1 MATQEQ
7 VAALKA
13 RIQEIERRLEI
24 DRSLANTAQANDA
37 AVDAELDRLQRAAQ
51 RGNFDNSTAEGRAA
65 RDAALAAVERYTVEV
80 AEPAARRVR
89 ETAQALGQTES
100 QLRTVQQQ
108 LTAAEQ
114 ALTPAPEPSPPA
126 TASQAVKDDAPAGPT
141 AAPEQTVGANG
152 RITQPTNTGPTNAAV
167 QPTGENPAGVTSG
180 TDAPV
185 KTTEQTQAINTDS
198 NSGQALKPPSAG
210 ASTEG
215 TAGEAEAA
223 GAVIKPGVAAPKDDG
238 GSSATP
244 QQAVDANTTA
254 QPNVKPRPN
263 VLDQYASYSYSA
275 SVYLMTEVQYARL
288 LGSRTKSIDGYQL
301 LFQSGGAAN
310 NVGGIR
316 PPPATS
322 VNAGFGAGVS
332 EFGGE
337 APAAT
342 QPDGGRNPFFDN
354 DFYID
359 SITIEN
365 LPPGKSTGSAH
376 NVSGLKFTL
385 VEPNG
390 ITLLDR
396 LYDAVANSAP
406 QSADGKV
413 NYTAATY
420 LMVIRF
426 YGYDSEGNL
435 EQVRSKPDQ
444 EGTSDP
450 ASIIEKFVPFKIK
463 SINWSVGTKLVSYEW
478 ECVPIGQ
485 MIAGFASRGTIPYDV
500 QLVDSTVGGLLGG
513 DAAYST
519 ATTSAANPGASTTQ
533 SPAANSRDAQRQA
546 IERRN
551 QSTAPNQS
559 AAETARL
566 NRQAGN
572 SATTTTPP
580 APPKANAAPSD
591 KKTIT
596 KGLVGAMNEFQKKLV
611 KDGVFTYADEYVIKF
626 IGPDANKIKDAKL
639 QLPNAKVEKKST
651 AAGKQDPQALD
662 QRKSS
667 VDMISRSFSITAGQQ
682 LLQAIELTIRNS
694 SYIYDQAVVII
705 NPDGTQVPNP
715 NSRNQPLKWFVITM
729 TAEKISPELDPKR
742 NDYAYRITYS
752 IAAREVKNII
762 SKYFPVSRFSGVHK
776 SYPYWFTGENTAVLE
791 YQETLNAMYQ
801 LTVSGSDTEG
811 SAASKTRQQFT
822 SSMSDIVTYNYAPRS
837 TESSSGASGK
847 QNELGANAAEV
858 LYSPGDL
865 RECKVKIVGDPS
877 WIMQGSNFR
886 EPTDE
891 YFSGDSV
898 NTGFLPDGSIAF
910 DNQDVLFEIRWQ
922 RPQDYDLDTGLAD
935 PYSQT
940 QKKYNNRTALQSR
953 VYLCK
958 RVVSEFRQ
966 GRFEQHLEGA
976 LYLFPVPDK
985 SNTANPAAANKA
997 TNTATNQSGGAA
1009 DDSINRAES
1018 AKLARQGRPSSDA
1031 GAGRGTTQFA
1041 NTDPRRLDRG
1051 DGGKAAILG
1060 AQTNARKAPAPGEL
1074 GSGTFS
1080 TPSGPGLSGQLGSGT
1095 FSIENSPPPLPP
1107 TSGTGGSVSAV
1118 PASVLNGPRKLP
1130 ASGTEPG
1137 QIAAQVVANQRLR
1150 QQPSAA
1156 PGSPES
1162 SSIPSNQPSARET

>member
-1 MATQEQ
+1 MATESE
-7 VAALKA
+7 L
-13 RIQEIERRLEI
+13 INI
-24 DRSLANTAQANDA
+24 RS
-37 AVDAELDRLQRAAQ
+37 R
-51 RGNFDNSTAEGRAA
+51 
-65 RDAALAAVERYTVEV
+65 
-80 AEPAARRVR
+80 
-89 ETAQALGQTES
+89 
-100 QLRTVQQQ
+100 
-108 LTAAEQ
+108 EQ
-114 ALTPAPEPSPPA
+114 ALIRERNELDERLENAQELLEKDLRIIRLLDGKTAADGLSAAGAQQLATAKERAPQLEQQISSIESELAPLRTEINDLASQRVRLEKQLAEQKPLPAPPA
-126 TASQAVKDDAPAGPT
+126 TAGQTAQDDAPAGPT
-141 AAPEQTVGANG
+141 ATPEQTVGPNG

-167 QPTGENPAGVTSG
+167 TPTAENSEGVTSG

-185 KTTEQTQAINTDS
+185 VTTEQSQAITTDS
-198 NSGQALKPPSAG
+198 NSGRALKPPSSGAG
-210 ASTEG
+210 AEG

-223 GAVIKPGVAAPKDDG
+223 RSVIKPGTAAPSDDG
-238 GSSATP
+238 LPTATP
-244 QQAVDANTTA
+244 QQAVDAATVSE
-254 QPNVKPRPN
+254 PNIKPRPN

-275 SVYLMTEVQYARL
+275 SVYLVTEAQYARML
-288 LGSRTKSIDGYQL
+288 SSRTKSIDGYQL

-316 PPPATS
+316 PPPANS
-322 VNAGFGAGVS
+322 INAGFGAGVS
-332 EFGGE
+332 EFGGD

-376 NVSGLKFTL
+376 NVSSLKFTL
-385 VEPNG
+385 IEPNG

-450 ASIIEKFVPFKIK
+450 SSVIEKFIPFKIK
-463 SINWSVGTKLVSYEW
+463 SINWSVGSKLVSYEW
-478 ECVPIGQ
+478 DCTPIGQ

-513 DAAYST
+513 DVAYST
-519 ATTSAANPGASTTQ
+519 TPASAANPGASTTATPPGQ
-533 SPAANSRDAQRQA
+533 SAARNSRDAQRQA
-546 IERRN
+546 IER
-551 QSTAPNQS
+551 QAQQTPAPTATAP
-559 AAETARL
+559 A
-566 NRQAGN
+566 
-572 SATTTTPP
+572 
-580 APPKANAAPSD
+580 KANAAPSD

-596 KGLVGAMNEFQKKLV
+596 RGLVGAMNEFQKKLV

-626 IGPDANKIKDAKL
+626 IGPEANKIRDAKL
-639 QLPNAKVEKKST
+639 QLPNTKVEKKST
-651 AAGKQDPQALD
+651 AAGKAPTQDAQALD
-662 QRKSS
+662 QRKTS
-667 VDMISRSFSITAGQQ
+667 VDMVSRSFSITAGQQ

-729 TAEKISPELDPKR
+729 TAEKISPVLDPKR

-752 IAAREVKNII
+752 IAAREVKNVI
-762 SKYFPVSRFSGVHK
+762 SKYFPVSRFTGVHK

-791 YQETLNAMYQ
+791 YQENLNALYQ
-801 LTVSGSDTEG
+801 LTVSGSDTDA
-811 SAASKTRQQFT
+811 SAANRTRQQFT

-865 RECKVKIVGDPS
+865 RECKVKIVGDPA

-898 NTGFLPDGSIAF
+898 STGFLPDGSIAF

-922 RPQDYDLDTGLAD
+922 RPEDYDLDTGLAD

-958 RVVSEFRQ
+958 RVVSEFRH
-966 GRFEQHLEGA
+966 GRFEQTLEGA

-985 SNTANPAAANKA
+985 SNTANPAASNS
-997 TNTATNQSGGAA
+997 TADQSRTTDPRFGTR
-1009 DDSINRAES
+1009 DDP
-1018 AKLARQGRPSSDA
+1018 RQGRGFNRVAPAS
-1031 GAGRGTTQFA
+1031 GGGRGSPEFDA
-1041 NTDPRRLDRG
+1041 NDPRRLDRG
-1051 DGGKAAILG
+1051 DGGRAAILG
-1060 AQTNARKAPAPGEL
+1060 AQAASNARKPPAPGEL
-1074 GSGTFS
+1074 GSGTFNV
-1080 TPSGPGLSGQLGSGT
+1080 PSGPGLSGQLGSGT
-1095 FSIENSPPPLPP
+1095 FTVENAPPPKTP
-1107 TSGTGGSVSAV
+1107 TSGTGGSVSNI
-1118 PASVLNGPRKLP
+1118 PASVGNGPRKLP
-1130 ASGTEPG
+1130 ASGASAPATAR
-1137 QIAAQVVANQRLR
+1137 QIQEARLEQRL
-1150 QQPSAA
+1150 AA
-1156 PGSPES
+1156 SGAPVS
-1162 SSIPSNQPSARET
+1162 SSVPTNQKIARNF

>member
-1 MATQEQ
+1 MATQAQIE
-7 VAALKA
+7 VNRLKG
-13 RIQEIERRLEI
+13 EIEETQDNIRAFEERLQNPNLSPLQRNAAE
-24 DRSLANTAQANDA
+24 RNLARAQERLAIRQEELAQAEA
-37 AVDAELDRLQRAAQ
+37 RAA
-51 RGNFDNSTAEGRAA
+51 
-65 RDAALAAVERYTVEV
+65 
-80 AEPAARRVR
+80 AEPAVQPQPSATAAQ
-89 ETAQALGQTES
+89 TAQ
-100 QLRTVQQQ
+100 
-108 LTAAEQ
+108 
-114 ALTPAPEPSPPA
+114 
-126 TASQAVKDDAPAGPT
+126 DDAPAGPT
-141 AAPEQTVGANG
+141 ATPEQTVGPDG
-152 RITQPTNTGPTNAAV
+152 RITQPANTGPSNAAV
-167 QPTGENPAGVTSG
+167 TPTGQNPEGVTSG

-185 KTTEQTQAINTDS
+185 KTTEQTQAITTDS
-198 NSGQALKPPSAG
+198 NSGQATPAPVAPTATAAPSGNATLSPG
-210 ASTEG
+210 I
-215 TAGEAEAA
+215 AE
-223 GAVIKPGVAAPKDDG
+223 PKDDG
-238 GSSATP
+238 VPSATP
-244 QQAVDANTTA
+244 QQAIDAGA
-254 QPNVKPRPN
+254 AAVPNVKPRPN

-275 SVYLMTEVQYARL
+275 SVYLMTETQYARL

-316 PPPATS
+316 PLTLRTAA
-322 VNAGFGAGVS
+322 NADNDFNNRDPV
-332 EFGGE
+332 
-337 APAAT
+337 P
-342 QPDGGRNPFFDN
+342 PDGGRNPFFDN

-359 SITIEN
+359 SISIEN

-376 NVSGLKFTL
+376 NVSALKFTL

-450 ASIIEKFVPFKIK
+450 ASVIEKFVPFKIK
-463 SINWSVGTKLVSYEW
+463 SINWSVGSKLVSYEW

-513 DAAYST
+513 DITYSN
-519 ATTSAANPGASTTQ
+519 ATTSPANPGASTTQ

-551 QSTAPNQS
+551 QSAAPNQS
-559 AAETARL
+559 SAETARL
-566 NRQAGN
+566 NRQSGN
-572 SATTTTPP
+572 ATPP
-580 APPKANAAPSD
+580 APPKANAAPTD

-596 KGLVGAMNEFQKKLV
+596 RGLVGAMNEFQKKLV

-639 QLPNAKVEKKST
+639 QLPNTKVDKRLT
-651 AAGKQDPQALD
+651 AAGKNSTQDPQALD
-662 QRKSS
+662 QSKTS
-667 VDMISRSFSITAGQQ
+667 VDMVSRSFSITAGQQ

-694 SYIYDQAVVII
+694 SYIFDQALVII

-752 IAAREVKNII
+752 IAAREVKNVI

-776 SYPYWFTGENTAVLE
+776 RYPYWFTGENTAVLE

-801 LTVSGSDTEG
+801 LTVSGSDTEA
-811 SAASKTRQQFT
+811 SAAAKTRQQFT
-822 SSMSDIVTYNYAPRS
+822 SSMADIVTYNYAPRS
-837 TESSSGASGK
+837 TESSSGADGK
-847 QNELGANAAEV
+847 SNELGANAAEV

-865 RECKVKIVGDPS
+865 REAKVKIVGDPA

-910 DNQDVLFEIRWQ
+910 DNQDVLFEIAWQ
-922 RPQDYDLDTGLAD
+922 RPEDYDLDSGLAD

-958 RVVSEFRQ
+958 RVLSEFNK
-966 GRFEQHLEGA
+966 GRFEQTLEGA
-976 LYLFPVPDK
+976 LYLFPIPSK
-985 SNTANPAAANKA
+985 TNTANPAAANKA
-997 TNTATNQSGGAA
+997 TNKSGSTV
-1009 DDSINRAES
+1009 DNSVDRAET
-1018 AKLARQGRPSSDA
+1018 AKLARQARGGT
-1031 GAGRGTTQFA
+1031 GAGGGRGSPGF
-1041 NTDPRRLDRG
+1041 NETDPRRLDRG

-1060 AQTNARKAPAPGEL
+1060 AQANARRVPAPGEL
-1074 GSGTFS
+1074 GSGTFN
-1080 TPSGPGLSGQLGSGT
+1080 TASGPDLSGQLGSGT
-1095 FSIENSPPPLPP
+1095 FTIQNAPPPGVP
-1107 TSGTGGSVSAV
+1107 TSGTGGSISSV
-1118 PASVLNGPRKLP
+1118 PATVPSSPPKLP
-1130 ASGTEPG
+1130 TAATDQDRVRIQQ
-1137 QIAAQVVANQRLR
+1137 QIARARER
-1150 QQPSAA
+1150 RAA
-1156 PGSPES
+1156 ASGSPES
-1162 SSIPSNQPSARET
+1162 SNIPTNQLGARET